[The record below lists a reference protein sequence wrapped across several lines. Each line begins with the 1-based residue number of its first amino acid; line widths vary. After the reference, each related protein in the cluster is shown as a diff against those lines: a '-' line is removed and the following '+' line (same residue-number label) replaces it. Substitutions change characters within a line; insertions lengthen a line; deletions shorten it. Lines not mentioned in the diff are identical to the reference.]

1 MWAPGRFVPVPVPVR
16 RRSTDRPS
24 YPRRV
29 AGFGRWIAARPSLD
43 AAEIDR
49 QERSWAELAAG
60 RLPLGAQERLAA
72 QTADEVFTSD
82 LSTRDL
88 VAIRAAGYEP
98 VGQAFGTATYGIS
111 NRMQSYARYSVHPYP
126 YGYRAS
132 GPFGNSYSPGLPVN
146 AKRLAGFHDGANT
159 ARGHAL
165 RRMMIECA
173 GLGADGVLGV
183 RVVRSSPAHGLFEF
197 TVIGTAVRRV
207 QGSSAATAAPFSTTL
222 SAVDVGV
229 LQEAGW
235 RPVAL
240 LYELQRYG
248 GHAGWIGGGGAR
260 LNPLSYGSGEVEA
273 GSVVSGLAGR
283 ETRARLE
290 ARLPAGG
297 GMVLD
302 SYRTEVE
309 RDECIVF
316 EGSSDL
322 VVDVEAIGTAIERIP
337 DFRRR
342 PRPALDVLPVVRLS

>member
-1 MWAPGRFVPVPVPVR
+1 MV
-16 RRSTDRPS
+16 
-24 YPRRV
+24 
-29 AGFGRWIAARPSLD
+29 GFGRWFAPRQTLD

-49 QERSWAELAAG
+49 QERSWSELAAG
-60 RLPLGAQERLAA
+60 GLPLGAQERLAA
-72 QTADEVFTSD
+72 QTADDVFTSD

-111 NRMQSYARYSVHPYP
+111 RTMQSYARYSVHPYP
-126 YGYRAS
+126 VGYGYGI
-132 GPFGNSYSPGLPVN
+132 GPGGPRGGAYGPRLPVN
-146 AKRLAGFHDGANT
+146 AGRLAGYHDGANA
-159 ARGHAL
+159 ARGQAL
-165 RRMMIECA
+165 RRLMIECA

-183 RVVRSSPAHGLFEF
+183 RVVRSSPARGLFEF
-197 TVIGTAVRRV
+197 TVIGTAVRR
-207 QGSSAATAAPFSTTL
+207 AAQRSLTAPFSTTL

-229 LQEAGW
+229 LQAAGW

-248 GHAGWIGGGGAR
+248 GHAGYIGPGGGR
-260 LNPLSYGSGEVEA
+260 FDPLNYGSGEIEA

-283 ETRARLE
+283 ETRSRLE

-302 SYRTEVE
+302 SYRAELE
-309 RDECIVF
+309 RDECILF

-322 VVDVEAIGTAIERIP
+322 VVDVEAIGTSIERIP
-337 DFRRR
+337 DFRVRL
-342 PRPALDVLPVVRLS
+342 PRPALDITPVVRLS